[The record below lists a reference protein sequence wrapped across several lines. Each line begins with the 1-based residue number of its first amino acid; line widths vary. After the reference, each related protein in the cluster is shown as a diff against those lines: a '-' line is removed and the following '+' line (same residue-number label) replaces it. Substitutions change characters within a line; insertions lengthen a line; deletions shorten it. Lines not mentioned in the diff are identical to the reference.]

1 MMRNIDKIANLEK
14 ELRRYQKKA
23 ADDAKLIAR
32 LRQELDGVDDGIRQL
47 SAAADATIT
56 EILLACK
63 KPLKDGSI
71 KLECPVVSVRRNK
84 RDWVLTVDKMDAEKN
99 VLRLVPTTEEQR
111 EAFDKAFAEKAERDA
126 SGRIAFPS
134 AVLK

>member
-1 MMRNIDKIANLEK
+1 MRNVDKIEELQK

-23 ADDAKLIAR
+23 ADDAKVIAR
-32 LRQELDGVDDGIRQL
+32 LRQELDGVDEGIRQL

-63 KPLKDGSI
+63 KPAKDGSI

-84 RDWVLTVDKMDAEKN
+84 RDWVLTVDKMDAEQN

-111 EAFDKAFAEKAERDA
+111 EAFDKAFCEKAERGAD
-126 SGRIAFPS
+126 GKLAFPVG
-134 AVLK
+134 VLK